1 MSTLIPAVIPPFP
14 AGVTHMTSGQ
24 VGDLLGVTTDRVGE
38 WARRGLITA
47 SFRTLG
53 GERRF
58 TEADVQALAS
68 VRTVTQLTEG
78 DIVTCACWNN
88 GGPVRICWATK
99 RHRRVYVRWQDVAAR
114 TRAVEVSV
122 GTSQL
127 VRLRGHAARAG
138 VA

>member
-1 MSTLIPAVIPPFP
+1 MTLIPAVIPPFP
-14 AGVTHMTSGQ
+14 TGVTHMTSGQ

-38 WARRGLITA
+38 WARQGLITA

-53 GERRF
+53 GARRF
-58 TEADVQALAS
+58 TEADVQALAE
-68 VRTVTQLTEG
+68 VCTAAQLVEG
-78 DIVTCACWNN
+78 DIVTCMSWN
-88 GGPVRICWATK
+88 GGAPVRICRAVK